1 MSQLRNDLSLEMYRR
16 MLLIRLFDERVTS
29 FHAKGELPGAAHTSI
44 GQEGEIVG
52 TCMALRKDDYM
63 VGNHRSHGH
72 PIGKGAAIGP
82 LMAEILGKATGI
94 CKGKGGSMH
103 LSDFAVGSLGE
114 TSIVGSG
121 LPVAVGAALG
131 AKMQRSDRV
140 ALAFFGDGA
149 SNEGTFHESLNLAC
163 VWKLP
168 VIFLCEN
175 NGHAVSTPATYS
187 CATPNIADRAA
198 GYAMASAVVDGQ
210 DVEACY
216 AAVSEAAERARA
228 GKGPTL
234 VEAKTYR
241 FDEHSLGLPVISRPE
256 RDSWLARD
264 PIKLY
269 RAKLLAAGM
278 ADAALADVEKA
289 ATAEMDAAVAFAQSS
304 PLPAPGDAYDDVFA
318 KRVVPYVGAPA

>member
-1 MSQLRNDLSLEMYRR
+1 MAQLRNDMALEMYRR
-16 MLLIRLFDERVTS
+16 MLLIRLFDERATS
-29 FHAKGELPGAAHTSI
+29 FHAKGELAGAVHTSI

-52 TCMALRKDDYM
+52 ACMALKTEDYM

-72 PIGKGAAIGP
+72 PIAKGAAIGP
-82 LMAEILGKATGI
+82 LMAELMGKATGI
-94 CKGKGGSMH
+94 CHGKGGSMH

-131 AKMQRSDRV
+131 AKMQKSGRV
-140 ALAFFGDGA
+140 SLAFFGDGA
-149 SNEGTFHESLNLAC
+149 SNEGTFHESLNLASI
-163 VWKLP
+163 WKLP

-175 NGHAVSTPATYS
+175 NGHAVSTPASYS

-198 GYAMASAVVDGQ
+198 GYAMASAIVDGQ

-216 AAVSEAAERARA
+216 AVVSEAAERARA
-228 GKGPTL
+228 GQGPTL

-241 FDEHSLGLPVISRPE
+241 YDEHSLGLPVITRPE
-256 RDSWLARD
+256 RDDWLARD

-269 RAKLLAAGM
+269 RAKMLAAGM
-278 ADAALADVEKA
+278 AENVLTDVEQA
-289 ATAEMDAAVAFAQSS
+289 ATTEMDAAVEFARSS
-304 PLPAPGDAYDDVFA
+304 PYPDPDDTYNDVFA
-318 KRVVPYVGAPA
+318 QRIVPLAGVPA